1 VSSAAPEASAAAA
14 AAAALPIRQVD
25 AFTDVIGFASAS
37 LTAVLFQRIIS
48 IAKCNQMFYKS

>member
-1 VSSAAPEASAAAA
+1 VSSAAPEASAAA